1 MTSVSAQVTFWR
13 SASTVIDVDERGDWL
28 SETSL
33 RRLARSLGS
42 ASDITGLKRLTGGL
56 EADSFSFTLE
66 CKAFVFKRFATE
78 GSRAVTEFEN
88 LSIVAA
94 SAVPTPEA
102 VALDVDGRWFGSPAL
117 VMTALPGAPNLQPI
131 DEEAWVAQCGTA
143 LAEVHRIGP
152 NAAGST
158 RTPRWVRW
166 KPPVVPS
173 GDIENVLA
181 RLYARAPGEPT
192 VFSHDDFNP
201 GNVLFSDEWLSGVVD
216 WTDVT
221 LEPRQAAVA
230 LFRHL
235 LAVIG
240 RPDAAGAFLAAYETA
255 ANVALEGQPLWDVF
269 YGLRGLGDVEH
280 WVSALHGLG
289 LPVTAE
295 EIRSRS
301 LGWIGQA
308 LRLAN

>member
-1 MTSVSAQVTFWR
+1 
-13 SASTVIDVDERGDWL
+13 VDRQGAWL

-42 ASDITGLKRLTGGL
+42 ASDVTGLERLTGGL
-56 EADSFSFTLE
+56 EADSFFFTLE
-66 CKAFVFKRFATE
+66 CKAFVFKRFATD
-78 GSRAVTEFEN
+78 GSRAVAEFEN

-117 VMTALPGAPNLQPI
+117 VMTALSGTPNLQPI
-131 DEEAWVAQCGTA
+131 DVWAWVAQCAAA
-143 LAEVHRIGP
+143 LAEVHRISP
-152 NAAGST
+152 NATGST
-158 RTPRWVRW
+158 TRPRWVRW

-173 GDIENVLA
+173 GEIDDVLA
-181 RLYARAPGEPT
+181 RLYARAPSEPS
-192 VFSHDDFNP
+192 VFSHDDYNP
-201 GNVLFSDEWLSGVVD
+201 GNVLFSDERLSGVVD

-240 RPDAAGAFLAAYETA
+240 RLDAAGAFLSAYETA
-255 ANVALEGQPLWDVF
+255 ANITLEGQPLWDVF
-269 YGLRGLGDVEH
+269 YGLRGLGNVEH
-280 WVSALHGLG
+280 WVLALHGLG
-289 LPVTAE
+289 LSVTAE
-295 EIRSRS
+295 EIRWRS
-301 LGWIGQA
+301 LEWIGQA
-308 LRLAN
+308 LGLAD

>member
-1 MTSVSAQVTFWR
+1 
-13 SASTVIDVDERGDWL
+13 VDGRGDWL
-28 SETSL
+28 SQTSL

-42 ASDITGLKRLTGGL
+42 ASDITGLERLTGGL
-56 EADSFSFTLE
+56 EADSFAFTLE
-66 CKAFVFKRFATE
+66 DKAFVFKRFGAD
-78 GSRAVTEFEN
+78 GSRAVVEFEN
-88 LSIVAA
+88 LSIVAS

-102 VALDVDGRWFGSPAL
+102 VALDVDGRWFGAPAL
-117 VMTALPGAPNLQPI
+117 VMTALPGAPDLQPI
-131 DEEAWVAQCGTA
+131 DVEAWVAQCAAA
-143 LAEVHRIGP
+143 LAEVHRIDP

-158 RTPRWVRW
+158 RRPRWVRW

-173 GDIENVLA
+173 GDIGDVLA

-201 GNVLFSDEWLSGVVD
+201 GNVLFSDELLSGVVD

-240 RPDAAGAFLAAYETA
+240 RLDAAGAFLAAYETA
-255 ANVALEGQPLWDVF
+255 ANIALEGQPLWDVF
-269 YGLRGLGDVEH
+269 YGLRGLANVEH
-280 WVSALHGLG
+280 WVRALHGLG

-301 LGWIGQA
+301 LEWIRQA
-308 LRLAN
+308 LRLAG